1 MAHMVTD
8 PIRRPPGDLLLV
20 VLLAGED
27 VELVV
32 RAGAPARTASQDPGA
47 ASPQDALPAEGEGG
61 EGSAPAPRTDVDDAL
76 VGKVSKVLS
85 ALGPRARRDT
95 RLAGRRGSILEEA
108 SAGL

>member
-1 MAHMVTD
+1 MQARQD
-8 PIRRPPGDLLLV
+8 RLLSLLRKC
-20 VLLAGED
+20 LLAWEAYATSAR
-27 VELVV
+27 VV
-32 RAGAPARTASQDPGA
+32 RAGAPSRTASQDPGA

-61 EGSAPAPRTDVDDAL
+61 EGTAPAPRTDVDDAL